1 MNHLEEN
8 MLESFSS
15 LLDNWISLYQQAKTP
30 EIIAKIVH
38 EIKNPLSLIRSTLQL
53 IEVQTPEVKENK
65 HWHSLFDEL
74 DYICLLLNDFKTL
87 NCTYDI
93 QRKDV
98 NMGTLLDSV
107 ATYFYS
113 SAYNKNIDFFLT
125 KPQDLPIILG
135 DKIRLQ
141 EAIMNLIKNAIEATD
156 KNGTVSVD
164 AKYLDSL
171 LLISVNDTGSGITDE
186 QLAHIFTPFVTY
198 KENGTGLGLPI
209 VKAIIEQHGGNI
221 DVDSTVGEGT
231 SFIVSLP
238 INANQPLQVQQLK

>member
-1 MNHLEEN
+1 MNHLEKN
-8 MLESFSS
+8 MLESFSV
-15 LLDNWISLYQQAKTP
+15 LLDNWISLFQEAKTP

-53 IEVQTPEVKENK
+53 IEVQTPEVKDNR
-65 HWHSLFDEL
+65 HWNSLYDEL

-93 QRKDV
+93 QKNCV

-113 SAYNKNIDFFLT
+113 SAYNKNIDFYLT
-125 KPQDLPIILG
+125 KPQELPNIIG
-135 DKIRLQ
+135 DKIKLK

-156 KNGTVSVD
+156 KNGTVSID
-164 AKYLDSL
+164 AKYLDA
-171 LLISVNDTGSGITDE
+171 LILVTINDTGSGISEE
-186 QLAHIFTPFVTY
+186 QLEHIFKPFVTY

-209 VKAIIEQHGGNI
+209 VKAIIEQHGGQI
-221 DVDSTVGEGT
+221 DVTSKIGEGT
-231 SFIVSLP
+231 SFIISLP
-238 INANQPLQVQQLK
+238 IDANQPLQIQ